1 MRGSAVRKHDDDA
14 EDSLHLEDL
23 TSSDPSYDTDD
34 SGVGGAV
41 GGHSSGDSGDSG
53 EDDAPRRK
61 RPNFFARHKVLTAFL
76 ILIGLL
82 VGSVAGFAFY
92 LNSKLSNIDTY
103 TSKLAETDRVQQ
115 VVPAEGAPPVNI
127 LLLGADASAGKSIA
141 EQVNSGEWDAGSMR
155 SDTIMLVHIP
165 SDRSRIYLMSFP
177 RDSWVNIPGYG
188 MNKINAAFSFGGPDL
203 ALQTIEQYTQV
214 YIDHVMMIDWNGFK
228 DLTDALGGVTI
239 TEPGVGTVK
248 MDGQKALDYVRTRKT
263 LPNGDF
269 DRVKR
274 QQNFLR
280 QLMAQSVD
288 SISIT
293 DPLMLADMLS
303 AVTDNTTVDSGFT
316 PEKMRNLAWE
326 LRSFKTSNVSFLTVP
341 TNGTGMEGAA
351 SVVYL
356 DDAGNKEL
364 FQAMKDGALT
374 QYFNSHQSDGL
385 PSPGNV
391 N

>member
-1 MRGSAVRKHDDDA
+1 MARHADD

-23 TSSDPSYDTDD
+23 TSSSSIDDPDGRGDRRSDGYRSAAAYDADD
-34 SGVGGAV
+34 EPVKRQ
-41 GGHSSGDSGDSG
+41 
-53 EDDAPRRK
+53 RR
-61 RPNFFARHKVLTAFL
+61 NFFARHKVLTAFL

-103 TSKLAETDRVQQ
+103 TSKLAETDRVAQ
-115 VVPAEGAPPVNI
+115 VTPASGPPPVNI
-127 LLLGADASAGKSIA
+127 LLLGADASSGKSIA
-141 EQVNSGEWDAGSMR
+141 QQVNSGQWDSGSMR
-155 SDTIMLVHIP
+155 SDAIMLVHIP
-165 SDRSRIYLMSFP
+165 ADRSRIYLMSFP
-177 RDSWVNIPGYG
+177 RDSWVDVPGKG
-188 MNKINAAFSFGGPDL
+188 MNKINAAFSYGGPDL
-203 ALQTIEQYTQV
+203 ALQTVEQYTQV

-248 MDGQKALDYVRTRKT
+248 MDGNQALEYVRTRKS

-274 QQNFLR
+274 QQNFMR
-280 QLMAQSVD
+280 QLMAQTVD
-288 SISIT
+288 NLSIT
-293 DPLMLADMLS
+293 DPLMLADILG
-303 AVTDNTTVDSGFT
+303 AVTDNTTVDAGFT
-316 PEKMRNLAWE
+316 PELMRNLAWE
-326 LRSFKTSNVSFLTVP
+326 LRSFKTSHVSFLTVP

-356 DDAGNKEL
+356 DHTANKQL
-364 FQAMKDGALT
+364 FQAMKDGLLP
-374 QYFNSHQSDGL
+374 QYFSSHKADAL
-385 PSPGNV
+385 PDPSNV

>member
-1 MRGSAVRKHDDDA
+1 MARHTDDG

-23 TSSDPSYDTDD
+23 TGPPSDSSHDSTDAHGSHD
-34 SGVGGAV
+34 GA
-41 GGHSSGDSGDSG
+41 GS
-53 EDDAPRRK
+53 DDRVPRRK

-76 ILIGLL
+76 VLVGLL

-92 LNSKLSNIDTY
+92 LNSRLSNVDTY
-103 TSKLAETDRVQQ
+103 VSKLEATDRVPQ
-115 VVPAEGAPPVNI
+115 VTPASGPPPVNI
-127 LLLGADASAGKSIA
+127 LLLGADASSGKSISQ
-141 EQVNSGEWDAGSMR
+141 QVSSGTWDSGSMR
-155 SDTIMLVHIP
+155 SDAIMLVHIP

-177 RDSWVNIPGYG
+177 RDSWVDIPGHG
-188 MNKINAAFSFGGPDL
+188 MNKVNAAFSFGGPDL

-248 MDGQKALDYVRTRKT
+248 MDGQQALDYVRTRKS

-274 QQNFLR
+274 QQNFMR
-280 QLMAQSVD
+280 QLMAQTVD

-293 DPLMLADMLS
+293 DPLMLADVLN
-303 AVTDNTTVDSGFT
+303 AVAENTTVDAGFT
-316 PEKMRNLAWE
+316 PDVMRSLAWE
-326 LRSFKTSNVSFLTVP
+326 MRSFKTSNVSFVTVP
-341 TNGTGMEGAA
+341 TDGTGMEGSA

-356 DDAGNKEL
+356 DTAANKQL
-364 FQAMKDGALT
+364 FQAMKDGLLP
-374 QYFNSHQSDGL
+374 QYFNSNKADAL
-385 PSPGNV
+385 PAPGNV